1 MVVESLA
8 LQSAKQTICECSGLR
23 QPSVASGSA
32 RSWLGLS
39 HWLSGQVNTT
49 LDCDTPETCFQ
60 HVASI
65 LVIDGGQP
73 RMTSK

>member
-1 MVVESLA
+1 
-8 LQSAKQTICECSGLR
+8 
-23 QPSVASGSA
+23 
-32 RSWLGLS
+32 
-39 HWLSGQVNTT
+39 VNTT